1 MASNKKSLTQEVYG
15 KLKSLI
21 IYNKIMP
28 GDVIT
33 VGELAK
39 RFNVSKTPV
48 RDSLNTLMHEG
59 LVEVLPYKGYLIS
72 RVDIKILLDLFQMR
86 EILEGASA
94 ELAALN
100 ATQDMIESLLE
111 LVNKNIAGQSKK
123 PFMQTNFNFHMA
135 IAKASG
141 NQYLCKC
148 LSNVLEQLQ
157 RVLYSDLI
165 TGDPQLMQREH
176 QELVQCIIKKDSQE
190 AKSLITTQIEA
201 TRRRVLKNI

>member
-33 VGELAK
+33 VGELAE

-100 ATQDMIESLLE
+100 ANQDMIDRLLE
-111 LVNKNIAGQSKK
+111 LANKNITVQRI

-201 TRRRVLKNI
+201 TRRRILKNI

>member
-33 VGELAK
+33 VGELAE

-100 ATQDMIESLLE
+100 ATQDMIDRLLE
-111 LVNKNIAGQSKK
+111 LANKNITVQRI

-201 TRRRVLKNI
+201 TRRRILKNI

>member
-100 ATQDMIESLLE
+100 ATQDMIDRLLE
-111 LVNKNIAGQSKK
+111 LVNKNIAGQRI

-176 QELVQCIIKKDSQE
+176 QELVQCIINKDSKE

-201 TRRRVLKNI
+201 TRRRILKNI